1 MEVIQK
7 NALATTRRSAGLPSI
22 IVGILSAIPEG
33 DFFDNV
39 IFDLQAIADAPI
51 EFGEDLENPKLP
63 QVHALNCLKDI
74 FVDTRLGPETEL
86 HISDTLEIATS
97 CLESSSYD
105 FL

>member
-1 MEVIQK
+1 M
-7 NALATTRRSAGLPSI
+7 
-22 IVGILSAIPEG
+22 VGILSAFPES

-51 EFGEDLENPKLP
+51 EPGKDLENPRLP

-74 FVDTRLGPETEL
+74 FVDTRLGPGTEP

-97 CLESSSYD
+97 CLESTLYD